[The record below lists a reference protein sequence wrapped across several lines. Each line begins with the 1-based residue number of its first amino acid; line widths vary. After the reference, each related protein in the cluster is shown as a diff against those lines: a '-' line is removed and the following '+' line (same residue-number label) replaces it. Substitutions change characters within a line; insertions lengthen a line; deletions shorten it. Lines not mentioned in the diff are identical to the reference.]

1 MRNLNTFEQTPELGF
16 VSFTNMPG
24 GGDVISGVNGAAD
37 VVANGTPVE
46 LIQNDTQALL
56 VKKLSATTVK
66 PFGFAIYNAKRNFYN
81 KGDALEIAREGVIIY
96 LTAKGAVAKGDRLK
110 ISDLIGGVEKAD
122 NDEDSFGY
130 ALDKGVAN
138 DLVRV
143 QIKDSQGVA
152 PVGP

>member
-37 VVANGTPVE
+37 EILQGTPVE
-46 LIQNDTQALL
+46 LMQNDTKALL
-56 VKKLSATTVK
+56 VKKLSDADVK
-66 PFGFAIYNAKRNFYN
+66 PFGFAIYNAKRNIYK

-96 LTAKGAVAKGDRLK
+96 LTAKGAIAKGDRLK
-110 ISDLIGGVEKAD
+110 LSDLIGGVEKAD
-122 NDEDSFGY
+122 DDEDSFGY